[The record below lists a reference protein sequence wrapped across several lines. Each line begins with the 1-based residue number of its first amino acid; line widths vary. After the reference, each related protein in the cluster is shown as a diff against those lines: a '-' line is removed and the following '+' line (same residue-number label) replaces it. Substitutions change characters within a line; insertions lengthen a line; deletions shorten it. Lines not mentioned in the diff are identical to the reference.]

1 MKLSVNVFLSIAAAT
16 AAGTIAYLSTA
27 SADETPPLSAPP
39 PPALVEEAIFAG
51 GCFWCVESDFDK
63 VEGVVDTISG
73 YTGGTVENPTYK
85 QVSKETTGH
94 YEAVKVV
101 YDPSVVSYSEL
112 VEYFWRHVD
121 PTDDG
126 GQFCDRGQSYE
137 TAIFAKPGEERV
149 IAEASKAALEESG
162 LLPDPVVTPILEASK
177 FWRAEEY
184 HQDYYE
190 KNPLRYNYYR
200 RACGRDKRVKEVWAK
215 ERASN

>member
-1 MKLSVNVFLSIAAAT
+1 MKLSLNVFLSIAAA
-16 AAGTIAYLSTA
+16 ALAGTIAYLSTA
-27 SADETPPLSAPP
+27 SADEPVPTNE
-39 PPALVEEAIFAG
+39 PAEVELAEAIFAG

-63 VEGVVDTISG
+63 VTGVVDTISG

-85 QVSKETTGH
+85 QVTYKDTGH

-101 YDPSVVSYSEL
+101 YDSNVVSYSEL
-112 VEYFWRHVD
+112 VEYYWRHVD
-121 PTDDG
+121 PTDAG
-126 GQFCDRGQSYE
+126 GQFCDRGDSYR

-149 IAEASKAALEESG
+149 IAEASKAAIEESG
-162 LLPDPVVTPILEASK
+162 ILADPVVTPILNADT

-200 RACGRDKRVKEVWAK
+200 RSCGRDKRVKDVWAK
-215 ERASN
+215 ELVSN